1 MINHAIFK
9 ETETKSKPWAEKDN
23 PLSEQ
28 EGMESYCPCSEDK
41 MKERKI
47 FTGDEIYKEI
57 LEYSDVN
64 EKHELSNVKFIKQ
77 KDLEFFIKRFNGSIN
92 KYETDEYFSKKHLL
106 DYVDSHLSAVVDYF
120 KLSIED

>member
-1 MINHAIFK
+1 
-9 ETETKSKPWAEKDN
+9 
-23 PLSEQ
+23 
-28 EGMESYCPCSEDK
+28 

-77 KDLEFFIKRFNGSIN
+77 EDLEFFIKRFNGSIN

-120 KLSIED
+120 KLFIED